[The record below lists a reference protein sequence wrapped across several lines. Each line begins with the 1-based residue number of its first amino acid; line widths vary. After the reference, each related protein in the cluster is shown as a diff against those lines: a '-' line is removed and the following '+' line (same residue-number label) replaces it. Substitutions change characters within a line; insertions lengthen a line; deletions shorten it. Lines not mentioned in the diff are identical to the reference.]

1 MTIDSSSKKF
11 IVSGCSFSTPPS
23 WPDRS
28 WPISFMAH
36 LPDYTLINKSAMS
49 RGNGLI
55 SRAVIYEVQNQ
66 LQNGVLPE
74 DILVAV
80 QWSGW
85 DRHENHIS
93 DLSLLPSSDEQV
105 RPISKR
111 VQGFITGPCARNQWI
126 QGFVDSNIN
135 PDGDLA
141 YTLDGTGV
149 DVVIQDSG
157 NYINS
162 WEIMNHHWGTK
173 NSKLYYS
180 SMLYSDTG
188 KLIESLEHILRT
200 QWFLEKHNI
209 KYFMTTMI
217 KFPDS
222 CDETEHLFQM
232 IDKSKFLPVSG
243 MFEWAQSTGLPLRD
257 DDHPSFEQNRIF
269 ADTVVLPF
277 LINTVI

>member
-1 MTIDSSSKKF
+1 
-11 IVSGCSFSTPPS
+11 
-23 WPDRS
+23 
-28 WPISFMAH
+28 MAH
-36 LPDYTLINKSAMS
+36 LPDYTLINKSAQS

-55 SRAVIYEVQNQ
+55 SRAVIYEIQNQ

-93 DLSLLPSSDEQV
+93 DLSLLSSSDEQV
-105 RPISKR
+105 RLISKR
-111 VQGFITGPCARNQWI
+111 VQGFIDN
-126 QGFVDSNIN
+126 
-135 PDGDLA
+135 
-141 YTLDGTGV
+141 YT
-149 DVVIQDSG
+149 
-157 NYINS
+157 NS
-162 WEIMNHHWGTK
+162 WEIMNHHWDTK

-180 SMLYSDTG
+180 MLYSEKG

-243 MFEWAQSTGLPLRD
+243 MLEWGKSTGLPFNSTGHL
-257 DDHPSFEQNRIF
+257 SFEQNGIF

-277 LINTVI
+277 LINTVISSLL

>member
-1 MTIDSSSKKF
+1 MTIDGSSKKF
-11 IVSGCSFSTPPS
+11 IVSGCSFSAPDYS
-23 WPDRS
+23 GREWPQL
-28 WPISFMAH
+28 FMTH

-85 DRHENHIS
+85 DRHESYTN
-93 DLSLLPSSDEQV
+93 LRTE
-105 RPISKR
+105 REK
-111 VQGFITGPCARNQWI
+111 VQGFIDNM
-126 QGFVDSNIN
+126 
-135 PDGDLA
+135 PD
-141 YTLDGTGV
+141 
-149 DVVIQDSG
+149 
-157 NYINS
+157 S
-162 WEIMNHHWGTK
+162 WEIYNHHWEHK

-180 SMLYSDTG
+180 TFHSSTG

-243 MFEWAQSTGLPLRD
+243 MLEWGKSTGLPLRD
-257 DDHPSFEQNRIF
+257 DGHISIEQNGLFI
-269 ADTVVLPF
+269 DTIVLPF
-277 LINTVI
+277 LINTVTSS

>member
-1 MTIDSSSKKF
+1 MTIDGSSKKF
-11 IVSGCSFSTPPS
+11 IVSGCSFSGPDYS
-23 WPDRS
+23 GREWPQL
-28 WPISFMAH
+28 FMAH
-36 LPDYTLINKSAMS
+36 LPDYTLINKAKTS

-55 SRAVIYEVQNQ
+55 SRAIIYEVQNQ

-105 RPISKR
+105 RLISKR
-111 VQGFITGPCARNQWI
+111 VQGFIDN
-126 QGFVDSNIN
+126 
-135 PDGDLA
+135 
-141 YTLDGTGV
+141 YT
-149 DVVIQDSG
+149 
-157 NYINS
+157 NS
-162 WEIMNHHWGTK
+162 WEIMNHHWETK

-180 SMLYSDTG
+180 TFHSSTG

-222 CDETEHLFQM
+222 CDETDHLFQM

-243 MFEWAQSTGLPLRD
+243 MLEWGKSTGLPLRD
-257 DDHPSFEQNRIF
+257 DGHISIEQNGIF
-269 ADTVVLPF
+269 VDTIVLPF
-277 LINTVI
+277 LINTVTSS

>member
-11 IVSGCSFSTPPS
+11 IVSGCSFSATVNAAGE
-23 WPDRS
+23 WPQL
-28 WPISFMAH
+28 FMTH
-36 LPDYTLINKSAMS
+36 LPDYTLINKSAQS

-93 DLSLLPSSDEQV
+93 DLSLLSSSDEQV

-111 VQGFITGPCARNQWI
+111 VQGFIAGPNPGQGV
-126 QGFVDSNIN
+126 QGFID
-135 PDGDLA
+135 
-141 YTLDGTGV
+141 
-149 DVVIQDSG
+149 

-257 DDHPSFEQNRIF
+257 DDHPSFEQNSIF

-277 LINTVI
+277 LINTVTSS

>member
-11 IVSGCSFSTPPS
+11 IVSGCSFSTPDYTGSS
-23 WPDRS
+23 WPQL
-28 WPISFMAH
+28 FMAH
-36 LPDYTLINKSAMS
+36 LPDYTLINKSAQS

-55 SRAVIYEVQNQ
+55 SRAVIYEIQNQ

-93 DLSLLPSSDEQV
+93 DLSLLSSSDEQV
-105 RPISKR
+105 RLISKR
-111 VQGFITGPCARNQWI
+111 VQGFIDN
-126 QGFVDSNIN
+126 
-135 PDGDLA
+135 
-141 YTLDGTGV
+141 YT
-149 DVVIQDSG
+149 
-157 NYINS
+157 NS
-162 WEIMNHHWGTK
+162 WEIMNHHWDTK

-180 SMLYSDTG
+180 MLYSETG

-243 MFEWAQSTGLPLRD
+243 MLEWGKSTGLPFNSTGHL
-257 DDHPSFEQNRIF
+257 SFEQNGIF

-277 LINTVI
+277 LINTVISSLL

>member
-11 IVSGCSFSTPPS
+11 IVSGCSFSAPDGTGRE
-23 WPDRS
+23 WPQL
-28 WPISFMAH
+28 FMAH
-36 LPDYTLINKSAMS
+36 LPDYTLINKSVQS

-85 DRHENHIS
+85 DRHENYVS
-93 DLSLLPSSDEQV
+93 LPSGKEQELSFERV
-105 RPISKR
+105 FDKKTGKYWKR
-111 VQGFITGPCARNQWI
+111 HKVQGFI
-126 QGFVDSNIN
+126 DDM
-135 PDGDLA
+135 PD
-141 YTLDGTGV
+141 
-149 DVVIQDSG
+149 
-157 NYINS
+157 S
-162 WEIMNHHWGTK
+162 WEIYNHHYEHK
-173 NSKLYYS
+173 NSKLFYS
-180 SMLYSDTG
+180 TFHSDTG

-243 MFEWAQSTGLPLRD
+243 MFEWGKSTGLPLRD
-257 DDHPSFEQNRIF
+257 DIPINRSVCGHLSLEQNGIF

-277 LINTVI
+277 LINTVTSS

>member
-1 MTIDSSSKKF
+1 MTISSRSKKF
-11 IVSGCSFSTPPS
+11 IVSGCSFSTPGS
-23 WPDRS
+23 KKLSVWPQL
-28 WPISFMAH
+28 FMTH
-36 LPDYTLINKSAMS
+36 LPDYTLINKSKPS

-85 DRHENHIS
+85 DRHENNVS
-93 DLSLLPSSDEQV
+93 LPSGKEQELSFEQV
-105 RPISKR
+105 LNKKTGKYWHRYK
-111 VQGFITGPCARNQWI
+111 VQGFIDDMPA
-126 QGFVDSNIN
+126 
-135 PDGDLA
+135 
-141 YTLDGTGV
+141 
-149 DVVIQDSG
+149 
-157 NYINS
+157 S
-162 WEIMNHHWGTK
+162 WQVYNLHWEHK

-180 SMLYSDTG
+180 TFHSDTG

-232 IDKSKFLPVSG
+232 IDKSKFLPIPG
-243 MFEWAQSTGLPLRD
+243 MLEWGKSTGLPLKD
-257 DDHPSFEQNRIF
+257 DGHISTEQNGIF
-269 ADTVVLPF
+269 VETIVLPF
-277 LINTVI
+277 LINTVNNDSSC

>member
-1 MTIDSSSKKF
+1 MTIDGSSKKF
-11 IVSGCSFSTPPS
+11 IVSGCSFSAPDYS
-23 WPDRS
+23 GREWPQL
-28 WPISFMAH
+28 FMTH
-36 LPDYTLINKSAMS
+36 LPDYTLINKAKTS

-66 LQNGVLPE
+66 LQNGVLPK

-85 DRHENHIS
+85 DRHESYIGWRK
-93 DLSLLPSSDEQV
+93 EQE
-105 RPISKR
+105 K
-111 VQGFITGPCARNQWI
+111 VQGFI
-126 QGFVDSNIN
+126 DDM
-135 PDGDLA
+135 PDF
-141 YTLDGTGV
+141 
-149 DVVIQDSG
+149 
-157 NYINS
+157 
-162 WEIMNHHWGTK
+162 WEIYNHHWEHK

-180 SMLYSDTG
+180 TFHSDTG

-243 MFEWAQSTGLPLRD
+243 MLEWGKSTGLPLRD
-257 DDHPSFEQNRIF
+257 DGHISIEQNGLFI
-269 ADTVVLPF
+269 DTIVLPF
-277 LINTVI
+277 LINTVTSS

>member
-11 IVSGCSFSTPPS
+11 IVSGCSFSTSDYTGRP
-23 WPDRS
+23 
-28 WPISFMAH
+28 WPILFMAH
-36 LPDYTLINKSAMS
+36 LPDYTLINKSAQS

-93 DLSLLPSSDEQV
+93 DLSLLSSSDEQV
-105 RPISKR
+105 SPISKR
-111 VQGFITGPCARNQWI
+111 VQGFI
-126 QGFVDSNIN
+126 D
-135 PDGDLA
+135 
-141 YTLDGTGV
+141 
-149 DVVIQDSG
+149 

-162 WEIMNHHWGTK
+162 WEIMNHHWDTK

-180 SMLYSDTG
+180 MLYSGKG

-243 MFEWAQSTGLPLRD
+243 MFEWGKSTGLPVLD
-257 DDHPSFEQNRIF
+257 NNHLSLEQNSIF

-277 LINTVI
+277 LINTVTSS

>member
-11 IVSGCSFSTPPS
+11 IVSGCSFSGPDWS
-23 WPDRS
+23 GREWPQL
-28 WPISFMAH
+28 FMTH
-36 LPDYTLINKSAMS
+36 LPDYTLINKAKPS

-55 SRAVIYEVQNQ
+55 SKAVIYEVQNQ

-85 DRHENHIS
+85 DRHENHVS
-93 DLSLLPSSDEQV
+93 SWFFNSELPTGKEQELSFEQV
-105 RPISKR
+105 FESPRFR
-111 VQGFITGPCARNQWI
+111 FQGFIDDI
-126 QGFVDSNIN
+126 
-135 PDGDLA
+135 PD
-141 YTLDGTGV
+141 
-149 DVVIQDSG
+149 
-157 NYINS
+157 S
-162 WEIMNHHWGTK
+162 WEIYNHHWEHK

-180 SMLYSDTG
+180 TFYSDTG

-232 IDKSKFLPVSG
+232 IDKSKFLPVTG
-243 MFEWAQSTGLPLRD
+243 MYEWAQSSGLPLRSD
-257 DDHPSFEQNRIF
+257 NHLSMEQNNMF
-269 ADTVVLPF
+269 VDTVILPYAKKES
-277 LINTVI
+277 LI

>member
-11 IVSGCSFSTPPS
+11 IVSGCSFSAPDFLVET
-23 WPDRS
+23 WPKL
-28 WPISFMAH
+28 FTTH
-36 LPDYTLINKSAMS
+36 LPDYTLINKSAQS

-66 LQNGVLPE
+66 LQNGVLPD

-85 DRHENHIS
+85 GRHENHIS
-93 DLSLLPSSDEQV
+93 DLSLLSSSDEQV

-111 VQGFITGPCARNQWI
+111 VQGFIDN
-126 QGFVDSNIN
+126 
-135 PDGDLA
+135 
-141 YTLDGTGV
+141 YT
-149 DVVIQDSG
+149 
-157 NYINS
+157 NS
-162 WEIMNHHWGTK
+162 WEIMNHHWDTK

-180 SMLYSDTG
+180 MLYSEKG

-209 KYFMTTMI
+209 KYFMTNMI
-217 KFPDS
+217 KFSDS

-232 IDKSKFLPVSG
+232 IDKSKFLPILG
-243 MFEWAQSTGLPLRD
+243 MLEWAQSTGLPLLD
-257 DDHPSFEQNRIF
+257 NGHLSLEQNSIF

-277 LINTVI
+277 LINTVTSS